1 VKKKGGTTTLLR
13 FLKRRVHLLLL
24 LVVVISHRANAQEK
38 EDTTRHGLKDSKA
51 IQKIM
56 GIITKDPGS
65 DQATIN
71 EKSEKPYLPH
81 AGKIIRRI
89 IVRRIGFNNTV
100 QDTSSNVQTFLSKA
114 ANSMH
119 VDTREFV
126 VRDNLFIKEG
136 QPLNPYRVAD
146 NERILRNLNFVKDA
160 RILVRPVKNSNQVDL
175 IVITRDVFSLGASF
189 TPDGATRYRFS
200 VQEAN
205 LLGMGQSL
213 QVGGQYDIDR
223 TPKFGSEIIYQ
234 KINVLGTFVNSTIGY
249 SQINGG
255 TSLGTEN
262 ESAVFLRLAR
272 PLFHPFTRWAGGIEI
287 SNNFSTNVFR
297 RPDSLYEN
305 YRYIIQDYWAGYS
318 FGFKTMP
325 NNLRENRNRRFVAL
339 RSYQQNF
346 SELPNGFIR
355 EIDRYA
361 LRTRQAILGQV
372 SFFRQDFYKTQYVVG
387 FGRTEDIPYGYRVS
401 FTGGVEKELGNQ
413 RTYGGTEVYFSN
425 ITANGAIHTYYLGL
439 GGYYNPK
446 TTAGE
451 DGIFI
456 GNFQHFSQLH
466 RTGTKRVRLQ
476 TSIGYARIYNQ
487 TLKRGID
494 VRDIN
499 GILGFSPDSL
509 VGNNRL
515 TLSEEAVMY
524 TPWRILGFKLA
535 PIARI
540 DVAMLSKDAQLFK
553 RDNFFSGISAGIR
566 TRNENL
572 IFNTIE
578 ARIFYYPRVVENV
591 SHVGFRI
598 QTNLRIR
605 YPTALVNAP
614 STLYNP
620 SAPPF

>member
-1 VKKKGGTTTLLR
+1 MKKKGANSTLLR
-13 FLKRRVHLLLL
+13 PLPSKAQLVILLLS
-24 LVVVISHRANAQEK
+24 VIFSEVTAQEK

-51 IQKIM
+51 VQKIM
-56 GIITKDPGS
+56 GIITKDPGAN
-65 DQATIN
+65 QATIQ
-71 EKSEKPYLPH
+71 EKSEKPYLPY
-81 AGKIIRRI
+81 AGKIIRKI
-89 IVRRIGFNNTV
+89 IVRRIGFNSTV
-100 QDTSSNVQTFLSKA
+100 QDTSRNIQTFLSKT
-114 ANSMH
+114 ANSVH

-160 RILVRPVKNSNQVDL
+160 RILVKPVKNSNQVDL
-175 IVITRDVFSLGASF
+175 LVITRDVFSLGASF
-189 TPDGATRYRFS
+189 TPDAATKYRFS

-205 LLGMGQSL
+205 LLGMGQSI

-223 TPKFGSEIIYQ
+223 SPKFGSEIIYQ
-234 KINVLGTFVNSTIGY
+234 KINALGTFVNGTVGY

-262 ESAVFLRLAR
+262 ESAVFLRLSR
-272 PLFHPFTRWAGGIEI
+272 PLFHPFTRWAGGIEV
-287 SNNFSTNVFR
+287 SNNFSTNVYR

-305 YRYIIQDYWAGYS
+305 YRYTIQDYWAGYS
-318 FGFKTMP
+318 FGFNTMP
-325 NNLRENRNRRFVAL
+325 DNLKENRNRRFVAL

-346 SELPNGFIR
+346 SEVPTGFIR

-361 LRTRQAILGQV
+361 LRSRQGILGQV

-413 RTYGGTEVYFSN
+413 RTYGGTEVYYSQ
-425 ITANGAIHTYYLGL
+425 ITANGAIVTYYLGF

-446 TTAGE
+446 KSSAE

-456 GNFQHFSQLH
+456 GNFQHFSKLH
-466 RTGTKRVRLQ
+466 RTGTKRARLQ
-476 TSIGYARIYNQ
+476 TNVGYARIYDQ
-487 TLKRGID
+487 TIKRGVDIRD
-494 VRDIN
+494 VN
-499 GILGFSPDSL
+499 GILGFNPDSL
-509 VGNNRL
+509 VGTHRI
-515 TLSEEAVMY
+515 TLSEEAVLY

-535 PIARI
+535 PIARV
-540 DVAMLSKDAQLFK
+540 DVAMLSQTNQIFQRK
-553 RDNFFSGISAGIR
+553 NFFSGLSAGIR

-605 YPTALVNAP
+605 YPTALVNPP